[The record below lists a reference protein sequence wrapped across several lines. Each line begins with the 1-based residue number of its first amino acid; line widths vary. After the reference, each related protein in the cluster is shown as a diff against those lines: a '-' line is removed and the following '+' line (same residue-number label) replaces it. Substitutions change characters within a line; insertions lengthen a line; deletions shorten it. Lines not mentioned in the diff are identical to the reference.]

1 VTTIEQDAGGGI
13 DDDELTALALAA
25 DADAPLPADAV
36 PFGPLVDGEGWYDN
50 DGSPPVR
57 RRRPRWVKVLIVVVI
72 VAFLVVDAYGLCST
86 YGIIETA

>member
-1 VTTIEQDAGGGI
+1 MI
-13 DDDELTALALAA
+13 DEALIDDELTRLALAA
-25 DADAPLPADAV
+25 DPDTPVPADAV
-36 PFGPLVDGEGWYDN
+36 PFAAFVADLGDEDDDTAGP
-50 DGSPPVR
+50 PAR